1 MNPKVYYNAVWSS
14 EAEQTKLHSLL
25 PESHDY
31 GDQRAILEDG
41 TILVGKQ
48 NHDAYVDSVLRVKTR
63 KRCTILQLEATHMG
77 TFAARIAFPKPMKT
91 LVCFCSIPD
100 WHATELDVEMFF
112 LRPAE
117 PSCIMPRIGQYNF
130 FFSTYIMSMYEDLV
144 MCLNALKENS
154 KERLHLK
161 MIPLAVGHTIKT
173 RYGDYLGSQII
184 PSYLLA
190 LQYACN
196 QCIDDTWIETLE
208 FVDHSHGSLSP
219 TYSNKKIRI
228 ISSSSR
234 DAFDFSGHR
243 GYPAILAP
251 CDAFSK
257 IGGLANE
264 KHLSSTLANNSNL
277 RTILKE
283 PFTFVGWQ

>member
-1 MNPKVYYNAVWSS
+1 MLVYFNSIWST
-14 EAEQTKLHSLL
+14 EQEQSQLHSLL

-48 NHDAYVDSVLRVKTR
+48 NHDAYADSNLRIKTR
-63 KRCTILQLEATHMG
+63 KRCTIVQLEATHTG
-77 TFAARIAFPKPMKT
+77 TFASRLPLEKPMKT
-91 LVCFCSIPD
+91 LVCFCSVPD
-100 WHATELDVEMFF
+100 WHATELDVEMF
-112 LRPAE
+112 LLKPAE
-117 PSCIMPRIGQYNF
+117 SNCIMPRIGQYNF
-130 FFSTYIMSMYEDLV
+130 YFCNYIMSMYEDLV
-144 MCLNALKENS
+144 MCLNALKKNS
-154 KERLHLK
+154 TQRLHLK

-184 PSYLLA
+184 PAYLLA

-196 QCIDDTWIETLE
+196 QCIDESWIETLE

-219 TYSNKKIRI
+219 NYVNKKIRI

-234 DAFDFSGHR
+234 DAFDFTGHR
-243 GYPAILAP
+243 GHPAILAP

-277 RTILKE
+277 RTILKD
-283 PFTFVGWQ
+283 PIQFIAWP